1 MTTLLYSIF
10 VIDRCVQALL
20 WEFCSQRCV
29 LTVDLGLW
37 VETIDNH
44 LQILPVTNRI
54 VQRANNRLG
63 AVYSALYSF
72 WSARHAANAISQQ
85 DAPARRDAYSI
96 ILFGESVSNVVTNDF
111 ESSADQL
118 LDAVLE
124 YQADE
129 CTDFTI
135 ALRSA
140 RTVMEQ
146 YFSAERYAQGAFE
159 NFPFAYDVDRTPV
172 VIFLS
177 DGECEISDQT
187 MQEFCQSAVDLGSVI
202 LTSFQHTLP

>member
-1 MTTLLYSIF
+1 
-10 VIDRCVQALL
+10 
-20 WEFCSQRCV
+20 
-29 LTVDLGLW
+29 
-37 VETIDNH
+37 
-44 LQILPVTNRI
+44 
-54 VQRANNRLG
+54 
-63 AVYSALYSF
+63 LYSF

-96 ILFGESVSNVVTNDF
+96 ILFDDSVSNVVTNDF

-118 LDAVLE
+118 LDAVLQ
-124 YQADE
+124 YQAGE

-146 YFSAERYAQGAFE
+146 YFSAER
-159 NFPFAYDVDRTPV
+159 TPV
-172 VIFLS
+172 IIFLS

-187 MQEFCQSAVDLGSVI
+187 MQEFCQSAVDLGKP
-202 LTSFQHTLP
+202 LSFQAVSFGHSSQSAYLRRMAEIAFIAQNAAPNDPLAPGAITVPSSYSEALSMVKLAETFLEIAESMRKPRGSLLRSGGSAPRRMEFSL